1 MAERRFEEIVRLM
14 DTDLD
19 GNESLEMALK
29 QIKGIDFRLSKSIL
43 AVSGMESK
51 KKLKEIS
58 EDQIKKIEEIIKNPI
73 KSGIPLWMIN
83 RRKDMETGEDIHLVS
98 NDLDF
103 AKKSDIDRM
112 KKMRTWKGFRHML
125 GQPVRGQST
134 RSSFRV
140 SGMVMGVSRKAAKA
154 AAAPA
159 SAAAETA
166 ATPAAVKPAAG
177 AKPVAGA
184 KPATA
189 AIKPGAASTA
199 KPAAAAAV
207 KPAEAKKK

>member
-29 QIKGIDFRLSKSIL
+29 QIKGIDFRLSRSIL
-43 AVSGMESK
+43 AVSGLESK

-58 EDQIKKIEEIIKNPI
+58 EDQIKQIEEIIKNPI

-83 RRKDMETGEDIHLVS
+83 RRKDIETGADIHLVS

-103 AKKSDIDRM
+103 AKRSDIDRM
-112 KKMRTWKGFRHML
+112 KKIRTWKGFRHML

-140 SGMVMGVSRKAAKA
+140 SGMVIGVSRKAAKA

-159 SAAAETA
+159 PAAAEPTPAAAAGKSAAKPAVTA
-166 ATPAAVKPAAG
+166 VKPGAAAAKPAATAKSATPAA
-177 AKPVAGA
+177 
-184 KPATA
+184 
-189 AIKPGAASTA
+189 
-199 KPAAAAAV
+199 